1 MLDTFYFETLSI
13 NSLFY
18 ILDIYTSASHLYCI
32 MPLFV
37 LDFFFF
43 FWVGKIFICINPV
56 QWMPKSFIKIYG
68 YVRRLTKGIERLS
81 ATTFLV
87 IC

>member
-37 LDFFFF
+37 LDFIYLFIYLFF
-43 FWVGKIFICINPV
+43 
-56 QWMPKSFIKIYG
+56 G
-68 YVRRLTKGIERLS
+68 YVRYS
-81 ATTFLV
+81 YV
-87 IC
+87 